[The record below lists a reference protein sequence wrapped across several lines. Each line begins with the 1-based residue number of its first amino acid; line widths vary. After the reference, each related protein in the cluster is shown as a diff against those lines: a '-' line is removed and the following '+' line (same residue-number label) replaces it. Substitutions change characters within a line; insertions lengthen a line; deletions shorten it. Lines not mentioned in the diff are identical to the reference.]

1 MQKILDFKIKCDRG
15 KQIFNWE
22 TPMKKAFYLFLTLIL
37 VLVVVGNSGAEN
49 KRAQLIPVKPPTIEA
64 PSSVQ
69 NVDSGMNSDTQY
81 ADPAPRD
88 QLYVFWILGKVIS
101 YPIDKIESYISRR
114 INSVQQPKAV
124 PAAAPGRVYNP
135 FDSLNWR
142 EIPPAP
148 PVEQRNT
155 HNR

>member
-69 NVDSGMNSDTQY
+69 MLIQG
-81 ADPAPRD
+81 
-88 QLYVFWILGKVIS
+88 
-101 YPIDKIESYISRR
+101 
-114 INSVQQPKAV
+114 
-124 PAAAPGRVYNP
+124 
-135 FDSLNWR
+135 
-142 EIPPAP
+142 
-148 PVEQRNT
+148 
-155 HNR
+155 